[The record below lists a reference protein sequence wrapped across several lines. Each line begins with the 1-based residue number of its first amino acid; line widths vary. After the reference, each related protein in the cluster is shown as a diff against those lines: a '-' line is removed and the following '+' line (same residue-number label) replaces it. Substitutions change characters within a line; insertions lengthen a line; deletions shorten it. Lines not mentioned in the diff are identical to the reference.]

1 MRTGSK
7 EMKIARTL
15 LIASICNALFFV
27 WIYITHV
34 YEINWTMAGVFHEL
48 LMIPMLLL
56 APVLLVVSVFLVIKK
71 QDLKM
76 NFISFLISFATTATI
91 VWLLYKDFQ

>member
-1 MRTGSK
+1 
-7 EMKIARTL
+7 MKTAKTL

-34 YEINWTMAGVFHEL
+34 YKITWTMSGVFHEL

-56 APVLLVVSVFLVIKK
+56 APTLLAGSCFLMFKKQHWKWHLVSVVISG
-71 QDLKM
+71 
-76 NFISFLISFATTATI
+76 ISTACIIWQFHNSFS
-91 VWLLYKDFQ
+91 